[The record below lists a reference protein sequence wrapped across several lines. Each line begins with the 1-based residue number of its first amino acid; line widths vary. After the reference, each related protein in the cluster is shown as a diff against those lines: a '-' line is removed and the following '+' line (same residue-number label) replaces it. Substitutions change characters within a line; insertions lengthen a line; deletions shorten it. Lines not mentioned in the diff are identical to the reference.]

1 MEITTQQLQEIENYL
16 AKIKFDFVDLNV
28 EILDHIT
35 SDIESLMDKNHS
47 FENAFALVKLRWEKH
62 FRDTSSFYFGLM
74 YNESRIVVKNA
85 VKMFKPFYFLY
96 LTAYFLPIIILK
108 NFSFVF
114 SKNTQDFLN
123 GFLFYTASIALLY
136 MLFII
141 VKTIQTKV
149 KTTYRFILKTQYLAV
164 IFLIIPLLLGN
175 HFNDQGELNPV
186 FTGFLSGGFA
196 VTYIC
201 HHFYKKH
208 LEAIKKHKIS

>member
-1 MEITTQQLQEIENYL
+1 MELTTEQLQHVENYL
-16 AKIKFDFVDLNV
+16 YHKRFDFIDLKV
-28 EILDHIT
+28 EVLDHMI
-35 SDIESLMDKNHS
+35 SDIESLLTKNYS
-47 FENAFALVKLRWEKH
+47 FENAFKITVLKWEKH
-62 FRDTSSFYFGLM
+62 FRETSSFFFGFQ
-74 YNESRIVVKNA
+74 YSDSKIVVKNA

-96 LTAYFLPIIILK
+96 LTAYLLPVIILK
-108 NFSFVF
+108 SFSFVF
-114 SKNTQDFLN
+114 SKNTQDFLSE
-123 GFLFYTASIALLY
+123 FLFFASLIALLY

-186 FTGFLSGGFA
+186 FTGLLSGGFA

>member
-16 AKIKFDFVDLNV
+16 TKIKFDFVDLNV

-74 YNESRIVVKNA
+74 YNESKIVVKNA

-96 LTAYFLPIIILK
+96 LTAYFLPVIILK

-123 GFLFYTASIALLY
+123 GFLFYAASIALLY

-149 KTTYRFILKTQYLAV
+149 KTTYRFILKTQYIGV
-164 IFLIIPLLLGN
+164 IFLILPLLMGSSFTDKGN
-175 HFNDQGELNPV
+175 PNAIFIG
-186 FTGFLSGGFA
+186 FTCGGFA